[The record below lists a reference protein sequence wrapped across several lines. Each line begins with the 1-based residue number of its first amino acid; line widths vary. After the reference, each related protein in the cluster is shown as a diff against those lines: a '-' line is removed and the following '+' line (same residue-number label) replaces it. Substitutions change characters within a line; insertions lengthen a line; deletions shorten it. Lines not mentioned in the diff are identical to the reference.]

1 MAQPDAGVPI
11 TNTLFPPP
19 PGYYKAFTPAALER
33 LAELEGPAIDAHD
46 AGPSNEV
53 EASASGAPAEPGELE
68 ALETSLKPPRADWVL
83 EDGRWMAFGQM
94 YTAEPH
100 IATAREIGLPPLV
113 SDPVST
119 GGDAERAALP
129 ALLQSFLHTLVAL
142 LDVLT
147 GTARI
152 PGELEL
158 TGRASEG
165 DQYIQHLSN
174 LAATMMVS
182 ANQLR
187 GVQAEAT
194 LVMLMEKQLAE
205 RREQTA
211 KLRAK
216 CREVAATVER
226 LKKEAA
232 GLTGADEAEPA
243 EAEAEQTEEPD
254 DAIKVDLIE
263 VDEVDGG
270 DKIDAE

>member
-1 MAQPDAGVPI
+1 MAEAGVPI

-33 LAELEGPAIDAHD
+33 LAQLEV
-46 AGPSNEV
+46 ST
-53 EASASGAPAEPGELE
+53 EAPAPAEPGELE
-68 ALETSLKPPRADWVL
+68 ALETSLRPPRTDWVL
-83 EDGRWMAFGQM
+83 EDGRWMLFGQM
-94 YTAEPH
+94 YTAKPH
-100 IATAREIGLPPLV
+100 IATAREIGLPALV
-113 SDPVST
+113 ADPVST

-129 ALLQSFLHTLVAL
+129 VLLQSFLHTLLAL

-174 LAATMMVS
+174 LAATMMIS

-205 RREQTA
+205 RRDQTA
-211 KLRAK
+211 KLRA
-216 CREVAATVER
+216 
-226 LKKEAA
+226 
-232 GLTGADEAEPA
+232 
-243 EAEAEQTEEPD
+243 
-254 DAIKVDLIE
+254 
-263 VDEVDGG
+263 
-270 DKIDAE
+270 